1 MRAFGNKALVLG
13 LALAVLLFLYA
24 PLITMAVFSFNDSNY
39 TGLPF
44 NGFTLEWYAKVFANQ
59 QVIDSLWASVFV
71 AAGVVVLSVT
81 LGLPAAIALDRY
93 DFPGKAWFRR
103 VVMLPIV
110 LPGVITGV
118 ALLSFY
124 VTVGFQLSLYTIM
137 LGQGTALICITA
149 TEVFARLQ
157 QVGRSQSEA
166 AINLGASEFEVF
178 RKVTLPNVKTALY
191 GAMLI
196 AFSISFDEI
205 AVTYL
210 LTGRQ
215 NTLPMTLWSLLRREA
230 TPEVNAIATLV
241 VVLSVVLIVLG
252 IIISRTKNALGQ
264 GAAADTGEAAL

>member
-1 MRAFGNKALVLG
+1 MRAFGNKALVTILG
-13 LALAVLLFLYA
+13 LAVLFFLYA
-24 PLITMAVFSFNDSNY
+24 PLFTMAVFSFNDSNY

-44 NGFTLEWYAKVFANQ
+44 NGFTLEWYAKVFANEQ
-59 QVIDSLWASVFV
+59 IIRSFGASVFV
-71 AAGVVVLSVT
+71 AVGVVILSVT
-81 LGLPAAIALDRY
+81 FGLPAAIALDRY

-103 VVMLPIV
+103 IVMLPIV

-124 VTVGFQLSLYTIM
+124 VAIGLNLSLYTIM

-157 QVGRSQSEA
+157 QLGRSTSEA
-166 AINLGASEFEVF
+166 AVNLGANELEVF
-178 RKVTLPNVKTALY
+178 WKVTLPNIKSALL

-210 LTGRQ
+210 LTGRE
-215 NTLPMTLWSLLRREA
+215 NTLPMTLWSMLRREA

-252 IIISRTKNALGQ
+252 FAISRSRNAL
-264 GAAADTGEAAL
+264 ADTGEAAL